1 MMRKLGMRVL
11 FMTVVL
17 VPARALVLAQ
27 PVDPSAVDPRAM
39 EILKKM
45 SDLLARTSSFG
56 FTAEET
62 YDEHD
67 GNQML
72 QFSNIRSVAVR
83 RPDRIVTDTSGDTV
97 NRSAW
102 FDGKRFSLLDKE
114 HNVYGSS
121 EFSGTIDQLLD
132 RLDEQFEMV
141 IPLGELISENL
152 QGQLTERL
160 RGASYIGLH
169 QVGDTRCHHLAFI
182 LDLLDFQIWL
192 EAAENPLPRKLVIT
206 YKQEPGMPQYTAVF
220 TRWNLEMETLDSLF
234 EFQIPAGARKI
245 DWTVPKLP
253 SVPDQD

>member
-1 MMRKLGMRVL
+1 MMCIQYRWIGLISLL
-11 FMTVVL
+11 FVIGPSSL
-17 VPARALVLAQ
+17 PAQ
-27 PVDPSAVDPRAM
+27 PVDSSAVDPRAM

-45 SDLLARTSSFG
+45 SDLLGRISSLG

-62 YDEHD
+62 YDELD

-83 RPDRIVTDTSGDTV
+83 RPDRIIADTSGDTV

-132 RLDEQFEMV
+132 RLDEQFEVV

-152 QGQLTERL
+152 LAQLTERL
-160 RGASYIGLH
+160 RGASYVGLH
-169 QVGDTRCHHLAFI
+169 KVGDARCHHLAFI

-192 EAAENPLPRKLVIT
+192 EAGEKPLPRKLVIT

-220 TRWNLEMETLDSLF
+220 TRWNLEMETPDSLF
-234 EFQIPAGARKI
+234 EFQNPCWCQE
-245 DWTVPKLP
+245 D
-253 SVPDQD
+253 

>member
-1 MMRKLGMRVL
+1 MRNQGMRVL

-17 VPARALVLAQ
+17 VPARALVLGQ
-27 PVDPSAVDPRAM
+27 PVDSSAVDPRAM
-39 EILKKM
+39 EILQEM
-45 SDLLARTSSFG
+45 SDLLGKTSSFG

-83 RPDRIVTDTSGDTV
+83 RPDRIVADTSGDTV

-102 FDGKRFSLLDKE
+102 FDGKKFSLLDKE

-132 RLDEQFEMV
+132 RLDEQFEVV

-152 QGQLTERL
+152 LAQLTERL
-160 RGASYIGLH
+160 RGRSC
-169 QVGDTRCHHLAFI
+169 Q
-182 LDLLDFQIWL
+182 
-192 EAAENPLPRKLVIT
+192 
-206 YKQEPGMPQYTAVF
+206 
-220 TRWNLEMETLDSLF
+220 
-234 EFQIPAGARKI
+234 
-245 DWTVPKLP
+245 
-253 SVPDQD
+253 